1 MSDIDIQALAHLA
14 RLNLTDD
21 EAEMIKKDMP
31 SILDYVA
38 KLQDVDVSG
47 VEMKEFFIE
56 KENAFRADELRAED
70 NDVEKKR
77 IKEEFPASNA
87 DLLEVP
93 GIL

>member
-14 RLNLTDD
+14 RLNLTDR
-21 EAEMIKKDMP
+21 ETEMIQKDLP

-47 VEMKEFFIE
+47 VEMKEFFID
-56 KENAFRADELRAED
+56 KENAFRHDELRNED
-70 NDVEKKR
+70 NTHEKTR